1 MSNVNSDDPGP
12 RPPDPVEGDIGGSY
26 RTDETAG
33 TQASGREGW
42 PVLGVIVVAIVLLIP
57 VVWIVVSVGRM
68 VKVLGQGPASWLY
81 AAVLVLIVAVV
92 VWLLF
97 RMLGSARSNN
107 P

>member
-12 RPPDPVEGDIGGSY
+12 RVPDTVAGEIGGSY
-26 RTDETAG
+26 RTETEAG
-33 TQASGREGW
+33 TEAKGRQGW
-42 PVLGVIVVAIVLLIP
+42 PVFGVLAVAVVLLVP

-68 VKVLGQGPASWLY
+68 VKMFGNDAGAWVYG
-81 AAVLVLIVAVV
+81 AVLVLIVAAA

-97 RMLGSARSNN
+97 RMLGSARSHN